1 MLKFKNIKSK
11 SKKQESRIAKQIQG
25 KVTPAS
31 GGKWFCKADVRNDKY
46 LVEAKYTD
54 TNYYTLNVRTWNKI
68 AKEAIKDGLRV
79 PVMCID
85 IKKKSYAVLRVDDF
99 IFLNKGKALEG
110 MLHEKAKSIRL
121 SYDMPFGYHEVHFGD
136 IELSIIPWDYFLDI
150 QNNIME
156 V

>member
-1 MLKFKNIKSK
+1 MLKKKK
-11 SKKQESRIAKQIQG
+11 SKKQEERIAKQIGG
-25 KVTPAS
+25 KTVIAS
-31 GGKWFCKADVRNDKY
+31 GALWSCKADVRNDKY

-54 TNYYTLNVRTWNKI
+54 TNYYTLSVRTWNKI
-68 AKEAIKDGLRV
+68 AQEAIKDGLRV
-79 PVMCID
+79 PGMCID

-99 IFLNKGKALEG
+99 IFLNRGKALEG
-110 MLHEKAKSIRL
+110 MLHKKAKSVRL

>member
-1 MLKFKNIKSK
+1 MLKKKK
-11 SKKQESRIAKQIQG
+11 SKKQEERIAKQIGG
-25 KVTPAS
+25 KTVIAS
-31 GGKWFCKADVRNDKY
+31 GALWSCKADVRNDKY

-68 AKEAIKDGLRV
+68 AQEAIKDGLRV

-110 MLHEKAKSIRL
+110 MLHKKAKSVRL
-121 SYDMPFGYHEVHFGD
+121 SYGMPFGYHEVHFGD